1 MVSAFLTFHSN
12 RKRENRIHPRDEWQE
27 MKTRVGVIFG
37 GRSGEHEI
45 SIRSAKTV
53 IENIDGD
60 KYDVVPIAIMSD
72 GRWLTP
78 AESVKQFPEHT
89 QRVFHDNLGEASDS
103 IIALSGDTP
112 PRGLTILNGEGGTM
126 PLDVIFPVLHGTYGE
141 DGTIQGLCE
150 MADLPYVGCGV
161 LASACG
167 MDKAFMKTLFR
178 DADLPICK
186 YVWFLRGEWEAS
198 RESVIRQVETKLG
211 FPCFVKPANLGSSV
225 GISKATDAETL
236 AAAIELA
243 AEYDRKII
251 VEEALEMREIEC
263 AVIGNDNP
271 IASMPGE
278 YLIGDASKKFL
289 DYTEKYS
296 GTGNNEFVVPAP
308 VSDELSNKI
317 RQMAVTAFKAIDG
330 SGLARV
336 DFFLRNDT
344 GALLVNE
351 INTMPGLTDA
361 SGFPKMWTG
370 TGKAIPQIIDELIQ
384 LAIERHED
392 KKKNKTSR

>member
-1 MVSAFLTFHSN
+1 
-12 RKRENRIHPRDEWQE
+12 

-53 IENIDGD
+53 IENIDSD
-60 KYDVVPIAIMSD
+60 KYDVVPIAIMDD
-72 GRWLTP
+72 GRWLSP
-78 AESVKQFPEHT
+78 AESVRQFPDHT
-89 QRVFHDNLGEASDS
+89 QKVFRDSQGEASTEH
-103 IIALSGDTP
+103 IAISGQ
-112 PRGLTILNGEGGTM
+112 RSAGGENTF
-126 PLDVIFPVLHGTYGE
+126 DVVFPVLHGTFGE
-141 DGTIQGLCE
+141 DGTIQGLFE
-150 MADLPYVGCGV
+150 MADIPYVGCGV
-161 LASACG
+161 LASSCG

-178 DADLPICK
+178 DAGLPICN
-186 YVWFLRGEWEAS
+186 YVWFLRDEWENACDT
-198 RESVIRQVETKLG
+198 VIAQVEAKLG

-225 GISKATDAETL
+225 GVSKATDAETL
-236 AAAIELA
+236 ADGIALA

-251 VEEALEMREIEC
+251 VEEGLEMREIEC
-263 AVIGNDNP
+263 AVLGNDSP
-271 IASMPGE
+271 QASLPGE
-278 YLIGDASKKFL
+278 YLIRDEGKKFL

-308 VSDELSNKI
+308 VSDELTNKI

-336 DFFLRNDT
+336 DFFLRNDN

-361 SGFPKMWTG
+361 SGFPKMWAG
-370 TGKAIPQIIDELIQ
+370 TGKSFPEVIDELIS

-392 KKKNKTSR
+392 KKKNKTSF

>member
-1 MVSAFLTFHSN
+1 
-12 RKRENRIHPRDEWQE
+12 

-53 IENIDGD
+53 IENIDSN
-60 KYDVVPIAIMSD
+60 KYEVVPIAIMND
-72 GRWLTP
+72 GCWLSP
-78 AESVKQFPEHT
+78 AESVRQFPDHT
-89 QRVFHDNLGEASDS
+89 QKVFRDSQGEASE
-103 IIALSGDTP
+103 ALITVSGDATIDP
-112 PRGLTILNGEGGTM
+112 FTVLVEMDGEKSGRGRPRT
-126 PLDVIFPVLHGTYGE
+126 VIFPVLHGTYGE

-161 LASACG
+161 LASSCG
-167 MDKAFMKTLFR
+167 MDKVFMKTLFR
-178 DADLPICK
+178 DAGLPMCK
-186 YVWFLRGEWEAS
+186 YVWFLRGEWEAN
-198 RESVIRQVETKLG
+198 RDATLNQVETKLG

-225 GISKATDAETL
+225 GITKATDRQSL
-236 AAAIELA
+236 ATAITIA

-251 VEEALEMREIEC
+251 VEEGLEMREIEC
-263 AVIGNDNP
+263 AVMGNDHP
-271 IASMPGE
+271 EASLPGE
-278 YLIGDASKKFL
+278 YLIRDGSKAFL

-308 VSDELSNKI
+308 ISDELVVRIK
-317 RQMAVTAFKAIDG
+317 QMAVTAFKAVDG

-336 DFFLRNDT
+336 DFFLRNDN

-361 SGFPKMWTG
+361 SGFPKMWAG
-370 TGKAIPQIIDELIQ
+370 SGKPFPQVIDELIE
-384 LAIERHED
+384 LAIARHAD
-392 KKKNKTSR
+392 KLRNKTSRS